1 MSRLLLTMAVF
12 CGLGVS
18 AIAQAL
24 PTGEHIVVTGGV
36 SLMKW
41 EKYKVQPHD
50 NWWLNFV
57 RASRIRIAQLRQQY
71 GPSAQITWLVY
82 QRGYERRQSQEH
94 ESLFSIINS
103 VRDKYGLNLIFFNSA
118 DQLCN
123 YLNYGS
129 NRQNNKIATFDYFGH
144 SNKACFMFDYSNEIG
159 SASKVWLHENELK
172 DKLHRG
178 IFARDARVQS
188 WGCYTGESMS
198 RKWYQATGAKMIG
211 AVGKTQY
218 MTNELPVLVS
228 ASGRWITGL

>member
-1 MSRLLLTMAVF
+1 MSRLRLVLLASLI
-12 CGLGVS
+12 LGS
-18 AIAQAL
+18 AAIAQDK
-24 PTGEHIVVTGGV
+24 GEHIVLTGSP
-36 SLMKW
+36 SLMEW
-41 EKYKVQPHD
+41 EKYKLQPHD

-103 VRDKYGLNLIFFNSA
+103 VRDKYGLNLIYFNSA

-144 SNKACFMFDYSNEIG
+144 SNKACFLLDYSNEIG
-159 SASKVWLHENELK
+159 SASKVWLHEDELK
-172 DKLHRG
+172 GKLHHG
-178 IFARDARVQS
+178 IFTRNAQVQS
-188 WGCYTGESMS
+188 WGCYTAESMS
-198 RKWYQATGAKMIG
+198 KLWYQATGAKMIG
-211 AVGKTQY
+211 P
-218 MTNELPVLVS
+218 E
-228 ASGRWITGL
+228 